1 MELRS
6 SSRLLLISIV
16 TLIYFFVGK
25 FGLMLAS
32 LHASASPVWP
42 SAGIALAA
50 ILLLGYRV
58 WPAIFVGAFLVN
70 LTNAGDVATS
80 LAIATGNALEALAGA
95 WLVIRFARGKN
106 FCDRPQ
112 DVFKFALVAATSTII
127 SPSVGVTSLA
137 LAGFA
142 DWTHYGAI
150 WLTWWLGDATGDL
163 VFAPLVVLWSVR
175 SQRGWSKKEATEVGV
190 LFLLL
195 VLLSSIVFGGW
206 LEISSRNYPI
216 TFICGPIVIWT
227 AFRFSQRETATGIF
241 ILSVIAVWGTLHGFG
256 PFVRETENQSLV
268 ALQLWIAVLTI
279 TAMALSAGM
288 AERRRVE
295 EELQQQKSIVEAA
308 NRTKDHFLAML
319 SHELRTPLT
328 PVISALESL
337 EIEPTPTEDAK
348 ASLAMIRRNIELETQ
363 LIDDLLDFTRI
374 ARDKMQ
380 LRFVPVDAHQ
390 AVSNVVD
397 ICRAEARF
405 KKLQVHLNLRA
416 KSCHVTAD
424 AAKFQQIIWNLLKNA
439 IKFTPEGGD
448 ITISSDNPSETVF
461 TVSVYD
467 TGIGMEPE
475 VMQRIFDPFEQGNRS
490 FEHRVGGLGL
500 GLTISKSLAQA
511 HGGTLTA
518 QSDGSDRG
526 STFTLSM
533 PALPQAEAVSVV
545 SKTVTDSARQAL
557 KILLVDDHHDTCA
570 ALEKLLVRR
579 GHLVAVTHDV
589 RSAMEAVV
597 RNKFDLLISDIA
609 LPDGTGMDLMVQ
621 LRAVANVP
629 GIAISGFGNNG
640 DIERS
645 LQAGFSEH
653 LIKPIKLD
661 KLEAAI
667 ERALSGHVTAAT
679 SH

>member
-1 MELRS
+1 MQTRRFSGLQ
-6 SSRLLLISIV
+6 LIGILAV
-16 TLIYFFVGK
+16 IYFIAGK
-25 FGLMLAS
+25 LGLMLAS

-42 SAGIALAA
+42 PAGIALAA
-50 ILLLGYRV
+50 LLLLGYRV
-58 WPAIFVGAFLVN
+58 WPAIFMGAFLVN
-70 LTNAGDVATS
+70 VTIAGNDATS
-80 LAIATGNALEALAGA
+80 FAIGTGNTLEALVGA
-95 WLVIRFARGKN
+95 WLVNRFAGGTN
-106 FCDRPQ
+106 VFDRPQ
-112 DVFKFALVAATSTII
+112 GLFKFALVAGISAII
-127 SPSVGVTSLA
+127 SPAFGVTSLGV
-137 LAGFA
+137 AGFA
-142 DWTHYGAI
+142 DWANYGAI

-163 VFAPLVVLWSVR
+163 VFTPLVLLWSV
-175 SQRGWSKKEATEVGV
+175 GSKRRWNKRDAAEAGA
-190 LFLLL
+190 LLLLL
-195 VLLSSIVFGGW
+195 VLLSGVVFGGW
-206 LEISSRNYPI
+206 PAVSTRNYPI
-216 TFICGPIVIWT
+216 VLICGPVVIWT
-227 AFRFSQRETATGIF
+227 AFRFRQRETATGIF
-241 ILSVIAVWGTLHGFG
+241 ILSAIAVWGTLHGFG
-256 PFVRETENQSLV
+256 PFVRETENQSLI
-268 ALQLWIAVLTI
+268 ALQLWTAVLTI

-295 EELQQQKSIVEAA
+295 EELQQQKSVVEAA
-308 NRTKDHFLAML
+308 NRPKDYFLAML

-337 EIEPTPTEDAK
+337 ETEPTQTEDAR
-348 ASLAMIRRNIELETQ
+348 ASLAMIRRNIQLETQ

-374 ARDKMQ
+374 AKDKMQ

-390 AVSNVVD
+390 AVSNVVE
-397 ICRAEARF
+397 ICRAEARS
-405 KKLQVHLNLRA
+405 KTLHVHPNLRA

-439 IKFTPEGGD
+439 IKFTPEGGG

-461 TVSVYD
+461 GLSVRD

-500 GLTISKSLAQA
+500 GLAISKSLAQA

-518 QSDGSDRG
+518 QSDGANRG

-533 PALPQAEAVSVV
+533 QALPQREADSVA

-579 GHLVAVTHDV
+579 GHLVTVSHDV
-589 RSAMEAVV
+589 RSATEAAV

-609 LPDGTGMDLMVQ
+609 LPDGTGMDLMTQ
-621 LRAVANVP
+621 LRAIANVP

-645 LQAGFSEH
+645 VQAGFSEH

-661 KLEAAI
+661 NLEAAI
-667 ERALSGHVTAAT
+667 ERTLSAT
-679 SH
+679 

>member
-16 TLIYFFVGK
+16 TLVYFIVGK

-32 LHASASPVWP
+32 FHASASPVFP

-50 ILLLGYRV
+50 LLVLGYRV
-58 WPAIFVGAFLVN
+58 WPGIFIGAFLVN
-70 LTNAGDVATS
+70 ATNAGDVATS
-80 LAIATGNALEALAGA
+80 LAIATGNTLEALAGA
-95 WLVIRFARGKN
+95 WLMIRFARGKN
-106 FCDRPQ
+106 FCGRPQ
-112 DVFKFALVAATSTII
+112 DVFKFALVAATSTIV
-127 SPSVGVTSLA
+127 SASFGVTSLV
-137 LAGFA
+137 LTGFA
-142 DWTHYGAI
+142 DWRHYGEI

-163 VFAPLVVLWSVR
+163 VFTPLVVLWSVG
-175 SQRGWSKKEATEVGV
+175 SQRGWSKTEATEVGV

-195 VLLSSIVFGGW
+195 VLLSSVVFGGW
-206 LEISSRNYPI
+206 LQISSQNYPI

-227 AFRFSQRETATGIF
+227 AFRFRPLETASGIF
-241 ILSVIAVWGTLHGFG
+241 IMSVIAVWGTLHGFG
-256 PFVRETENQSLV
+256 PFIRETENQSLI
-268 ALQLWIAVLTI
+268 ALQSWIAVLTI

-337 EIEPTPTEDAK
+337 ETEPTQTQESK
-348 ASLAMIRRNIELETQ
+348 TSLAMIRRNIELETQ

-374 ARDKMQ
+374 TRDKMQ
-380 LRFVPVDAHQ
+380 LRFIPIDAHQ
-390 AVSNVVD
+390 AVSNVVE
-397 ICRAEARF
+397 ICRAEA
-405 KKLQVHLNLRA
+405 KAKSLHVHLNLRA
-416 KSCHVTAD
+416 KNCYVTAD
-424 AAKFQQIIWNLLKNA
+424 SAKFQQIIWNLFKNA
-439 IKFTPEGGD
+439 VKFTPEDGA
-448 ITISSDNPSETVF
+448 ITISSENPSETVF
-461 TVSVYD
+461 NLSVRD
-467 TGIGMEPE
+467 TGIGMERE

-490 FEHRVGGLGL
+490 FEHRFGGLGL
-500 GLTISKSLAQA
+500 GLAISKSLTQA

-518 QSDGSDRG
+518 QSDGSNRG

-533 PALPQAEAVSVV
+533 QALPQAEAVAVS
-545 SKTVTDSARQAL
+545 SKTITDTARQAV

-570 ALEKLLVRR
+570 ALEKLLARR
-579 GHLVAVTHDV
+579 GHLVAVTHDI
-589 RSAMEAVV
+589 RSAMEAAV

-609 LPDGTGMDLMVQ
+609 LPDGTGLELMMQ
-621 LRAVANVP
+621 LRAISKIP
-629 GIAISGFGNNG
+629 GIAISGFGHNG
-640 DIERS
+640 AIERS

-667 ERALSGHVTAAT
+667 ERALVPS
-679 SH
+679 